1 LEGKWKGIKGDEH
14 KEGKKLEK
22 AVGITGYPLVSLI
35 GA

>member
-1 LEGKWKGIKGDEH
+1 MERIKGDEH
-14 KEGKKLEK
+14 KEKGEKLQK